1 MKNSNHPNF
10 SRSVVSSKG
19 EKRKERKFSMT
30 DSEYQLVKRRCQEWG
45 YKKPRDMIIDFCR
58 AESPVDAAIQ
68 NEHTKFAIRLSTLAT
83 CVNKIDAGIDVEN
96 SYHKLLEEVKA
107 LCLNYRL

>member
-1 MKNSNHPNF
+1 MNNLNHPTF
-10 SRSVVSSKG
+10 SRSIRSNKN

-30 DSEYQLVKRRCQEWG
+30 DSEYQLVKHRCQEWG

-58 AESPVDAAIQ
+58 AESPVNTAIQ
-68 NEHTKFAIRLSTLAT
+68 NEYAKFSIRLSILST
-83 CVNKIDAGIDVEN
+83 CVNKIDAGIDIEN
-96 SYHKLLEEVKA
+96 SYHKLLEEVKV

>member
-1 MKNSNHPNF
+1 MKNSNHPSF
-10 SRSVVSSKG
+10 SRSITSNKE
-19 EKRKERKFSMT
+19 EKRKE
-30 DSEYQLVKRRCQEWG
+30 L
-45 YKKPRDMIIDFCR
+45 
-58 AESPVDAAIQ
+58 

-83 CVNKIDAGIDVEN
+83 CVNKIDAGIDIEN